1 MTRTSVIPS
10 EARDLQFPQLLAP
23 IRHHVE
29 DPRHGRHNRSRRRR
43 RRSRRRNSTVRR
55 RSAPLAGFTGTRR
68 VPPPMNEPVK
78 SYAPGSPE
86 RAALKARLKEM
97 ANERIDIPI
106 IIGGKEIR
114 TGDDG
119 AGGDAARPPA
129 RARRLAQG
137 VDASTSHAGDR
148 RGARTRAP
156 SGRNWAWEDRA
167 AVFLRAAELL
177 ATTWRA
183 DAERGDDAR
192 PVEDGVPGRDRRGVR
207 ADRLLALQS
216 GVRAGAVRRAAA
228 VEQHDVEPARLS
240 AARGIRLRGDAVQL
254 HVDRRQPA
262 DRAGADGQH
271 GDLEAGVDARCS
283 RRTTS

>member
-1 MTRTSVIPS
+1 
-10 EARDLQFPQLLAP
+10 
-23 IRHHVE
+23 
-29 DPRHGRHNRSRRRR
+29 
-43 RRSRRRNSTVRR
+43 
-55 RSAPLAGFTGTRR
+55 
-68 VPPPMNEPVK
+68 MNEPVK

-86 RAALKARLKEM
+86 RAALKARLDGDG
-97 ANERIDIPI
+97 ERADRHPDHH
-106 IIGGKEIR
+106 R
-114 TGDDG
+114 RQGDSHRRDG
-119 AGGDAARPPA
+119 AGGDAARSPHVLADWHKASREA
-129 RARRLAQG
+129 RASRPSTRRA
-137 VDASTSHAGDR
+137 
-148 RGARTRAP
+148 TRAP
-156 SGRNWAWEDRA
+156 EWSNWAWEDRA

-177 ATTWRA
+177 ATTWRH

-216 GVRAGAVRRAAA
+216 RVRAGAVRRAAA